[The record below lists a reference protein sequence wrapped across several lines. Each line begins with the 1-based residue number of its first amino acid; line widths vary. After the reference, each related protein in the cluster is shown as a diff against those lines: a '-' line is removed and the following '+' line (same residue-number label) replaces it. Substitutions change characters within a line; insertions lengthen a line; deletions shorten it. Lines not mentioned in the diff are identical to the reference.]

1 MTQQYKINSLLSYSY
16 PTNQKKKGTTYI
28 SAYMIW
34 KTFTVNNLWILDH
47 FRSDLHRSRS
57 MKQPFLESP
66 VHLNMKWCRK
76 IFCSAD
82 VGLNICLWRCW
93 PITGCDWSETGCL
106 KCFLSYLSKQFFSLA
121 GFYKVSDWVFIFH
134 TKSLKPKGES
144 TLANSGPKSLEASAW
159 AWDP

>member
-1 MTQQYKINSLLSYSY
+1 MTQQYKINSLLSYSF

-66 VHLNMKWCRK
+66 VHLNMK
-76 IFCSAD
+76 
-82 VGLNICLWRCW
+82 
-93 PITGCDWSETGCL
+93 
-106 KCFLSYLSKQFFSLA
+106 
-121 GFYKVSDWVFIFH
+121 
-134 TKSLKPKGES
+134 
-144 TLANSGPKSLEASAW
+144 
-159 AWDP
+159 